1 MNRFYT
7 IFFILFWIYM
17 SWQIARRVAMDIK
30 FGDYLIIAF
39 IVLINII
46 FCIFILR
53 LARKYR
59 ASKSKLKTKVNQ
71 EKWH

>member
-1 MNRFYT
+1 MNKFYT
-7 IFFILFWIYM
+7 TFFILSWIYM
-17 SWQIARRVAMDIK
+17 SWQVARRVAVNIE
-30 FGDYLIIAF
+30 FGDYLIIAL
-39 IVLINII
+39 IVLVNII
-46 FCIFILR
+46 FCIFIFR